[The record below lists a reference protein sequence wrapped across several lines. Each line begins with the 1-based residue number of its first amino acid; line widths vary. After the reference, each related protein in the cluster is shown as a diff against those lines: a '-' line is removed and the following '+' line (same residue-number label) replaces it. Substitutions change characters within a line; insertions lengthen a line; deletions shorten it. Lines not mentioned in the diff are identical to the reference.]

1 VSDGA
6 PRAGR
11 HLLPHLLSWQ
21 QRLLWRGA
29 RHGGVGMAENWILAT
44 IFALFVPSL
53 FGRARRAA
61 EAVGAGAEEA
71 LISTALLLLSVAGTW
86 LAGALL
92 LGGARPDGPG
102 LSPRRLTRFPIG
114 VPTMAIVAF
123 AGFLGRPV
131 GFVLIAETVLAFWP
145 LVAAPAPVVGLLAG
159 LAYFAGVVVVAWSLD
174 LWISEFLSG
183 RAGRWLGAGVAA
195 LLVLLT
201 LIGLESGIERRD
213 GRAELTTPVGRVV
226 LDDGRGGGALPALR
240 EALPPVW
247 VARAAMGAPLE
258 VALGHVSL
266 LAALAAAAAGLTV
279 ALLGRRLR
287 APGGVVRVRP
297 IRALAITP
305 LPGLPRDLG
314 ALVARDL
321 RLQSRTPEGSL
332 GLILG
337 LVTTLLCVFWDDVV
351 WWLLPITLSV
361 LILNRAVHALNTFG
375 LDGRGAARMGLWPV
389 DGRRQMLARN
399 YGFFVL
405 TAGECGPP
413 LLAGF
418 FVFDATIVGAVTCG
432 VVAVTCALAA
442 FGNWRSLAAPAPRQ
456 AGLFGST
463 DELGGVVGLVGALTL
478 LLAPAIV
485 GLYTASLGPLKAL
498 AAQAV
503 LAAVAGALW
512 WFTLSLAGRRLERSV
527 DFLRRAAG

>member
-1 VSDGA
+1 MS
-6 PRAGR
+6 RA
-11 HLLPHLLSWQ
+11 LLPHLLSWQ

-29 RHGGVGMAENWILAT
+29 LHGGGGMAENWLLAT
-44 IFALFVPSL
+44 IFAALTPAL

-61 EAVGAGAEEA
+61 AAAAEAPE
-71 LISTALLLLSVAGTW
+71 TALVPIALVLLSVAGAW

-102 LSPRRLTRFPIG
+102 LSPRRLSRFPIG
-114 VPTMAIVAF
+114 VPTMAFVAF
-123 AGFLGRPV
+123 AGFLGRPA
-131 GFVLIAETVLAFWP
+131 GFVLLAQTLLAFWP
-145 LVAAPAPVVGLLAG
+145 LVVAPAPAAGVLLGLV
-159 LAYFAGVVVVAWSLD
+159 YFAGVAVVAWSLD

-183 RAGRWLGAGVAA
+183 RAGRWLGAGLAA
-195 LLVLLT
+195 LLVLAT
-201 LIGLESGIERRD
+201 LIGLESGLSREAGVTR
-213 GRAELTTPVGRVV
+213 LTTPLGPIVM
-226 LDDGRGGGALPALR
+226 DDGRGGGALPAFR
-240 EALPPVW
+240 DALPPVW
-247 VARAAMGAPLE
+247 VARAALGGPVQGAIVP
-258 VALGHVSL
+258 ALLLLL
-266 LAALAAAAAGLTV
+266 LAAGAAGLTV
-279 ALLGRRLR
+279 VLLGRRLR

-297 IRALAITP
+297 LRALRITP
-305 LPGLPRDLG
+305 FPGFPRDVG

-332 GLILG
+332 GLFLG

-399 YGFFVL
+399 LGFFVMS
-405 TAGECGPP
+405 AAECGPP

-418 FVFDATIVGAVTCG
+418 FVFDTTIVGAVACG
-432 VVAVTCALAA
+432 VLADTLGLAA

-463 DELGGVVGLVGALTL
+463 DELGGVVGLVGALAL

-485 GLYTASLGPLKAL
+485 GLYTVSLGASGAFTAQAALAIAAL
-498 AAQAV
+498 AAWR
-503 LAAVAGALW
+503 L
-512 WFTLSLAGRRLERSV
+512 TLPRAGRRLERSV
-527 DFLRRAAG
+527 DALRRAAG

>member
-1 VSDGA
+1 MSA
-6 PRAGR
+6 P
-11 HLLPHLLSWQ
+11 LLPHLLGWQ
-21 QRLLWRGA
+21 RRLLWRGA
-29 RHGGVGMAENWILAT
+29 RHGGGGMAENWTLAA
-44 IFALFVPSL
+44 IFALFLPSL
-53 FGRARRAA
+53 LGRVRRAA
-61 EAVGAGAEEA
+61 EAVNTPD
-71 LISTALLLLSVAGTW
+71 TALFPVALVLLSVTGTW

-102 LSPRRLTRFPIG
+102 LSPRRLARFPIG
-114 VPTMAIVAF
+114 MPTMALVAF

-131 GFVLIAETVLAFWP
+131 GFVLIAETFLAFW
-145 LVAAPAPVVGLLAG
+145 LLAMAPSPVAGVLLG
-159 LAYFAGVVVVAWSLD
+159 LAFFAGVAVIAWSLD

-183 RAGRWLGAGVAA
+183 RTGRWLGAGVAA

-201 LIGLESGIERRD
+201 LIGLESGLER
-213 GRAELTTPVGRVV
+213 
-226 LDDGRGGGALPALR
+226 DDGVTRLATPLGPIVLEDGQGRGALATIR

-247 VARAAMGAPLE
+247 VARAALGGFVGGAAIHFLI
-258 VALGHVSL
+258 L
-266 LAALAAAAAGLTV
+266 LAVAVGA
-279 ALLGRRLR
+279 ALLTIVLLKRRLR

-297 IRALAITP
+297 LRALAITP
-305 LPGLPRDLG
+305 FPGFPRDLG

-332 GLILG
+332 GLFLG

-399 YGFFVL
+399 LGFFVL

-432 VVAVTCALAA
+432 VIAVTFGLAA

-463 DELGGVVGLVGALTL
+463 DELGGVVGLVGALAL
-478 LLAPAIV
+478 LMAPAIV
-485 GLYTASLGPLKAL
+485 GLYTVGLGPRGAL
-498 AAQAV
+498 VAQSVLAV
-503 LAAVAGALW
+503 LALAVW
-512 WFTLSLAGRRLERSV
+512 RFTLPRAGRHLERSV
-527 DFLRRAAG
+527 DYLRRAAG